1 MGYEQS
7 SFLHDTRKVILSE
20 EVFARLQGLINIT
33 AFNKGMT
40 DSSKIKHG
48 YEYGGV
54 LYGALDDEGNIN
66 FIVANDK
73 ADYQA
78 KDGAFSLQS
87 GKEMMEE
94 LLTNLFNPEFNC
106 FAHVHTHPYSVEAN
120 RFLSDADVKYYK
132 TTFDFSGVESQ
143 LDKKVNTFGCLLT
156 QSSSNEPENDDVS
169 FVYFN
174 KEDGKMYYLPN
185 IFVRSRN
192 TGTLYPL
199 KKVRERLYR
208 RNEDGR
214 LFNEEQYKQQKGT
227 FGVREVERTLL
238 DTDEF
243 ESTISPEEIGKTTI
257 DVPVEEKRR
266 AQATVSRD
274 IEERELREKE

>member
-40 DSSKIKHG
+40 DSSKIKHW

-87 GKEMMEE
+87 GNEMMEE
-94 LLTNLFNPEFNC
+94 LLENLLNPEFNC

-120 RFLSDADVKYYK
+120 RFLSNEDVEYYK
-132 TTFDFSGVESQ
+132 TTFDFSEYDGTPG
-143 LDKKVNTFGCLLT
+143 KKVNTFGCLLT
-156 QSSSNEPENDDVS
+156 QSSSNEPENDDIS

-185 IFVRSRN
+185 VFVKSKS
-192 TGTLYPL
+192 TGILYPL
-199 KKVRERLYR
+199 KKVREKLYR
-208 RNEDGR
+208 RNQDGR
-214 LFNEEQYKQQKGT
+214 LFNEEQYRQENGT
-227 FGVREVERTLL
+227 FGVKEVERTLL
-238 DTDEF
+238 DTGEF
-243 ESTISPEEIGKTTI
+243 E
-257 DVPVEEKRR
+257 R
-266 AQATVSRD
+266 
-274 IEERELREKE
+274 